1 MPGSS
6 PRPSGALAL
15 SLFLGAALSGSF
27 ATPTSAQ
34 RRPRP
39 APAAPAADPALAEL
53 VTKLESG
60 DATAIQEALEALG
73 LRGTADV
80 VAPIAARIRRGLPS
94 DLLELAVDTLAVTG
108 RNEAGPVLV
117 TLTTHRRPAIR
128 LKAVQGVA
136 ALKPR
141 GAEQSLALALGD
153 ADAQVRSAAAIG
165 LGQLGARGSVD
176 RLFLALE
183 HNVLEAS
190 TSIGQLASPAEVTR
204 LLGYVGRLGF
214 DVLTPALNE
223 VLARADVPE
232 RSKLDVVARLAELAT
247 SGAKIFLQDYAAT
260 LPPGAG
266 GAVRRAAEDAAMRIA
281 D

>member
-1 MPGSS
+1 
-6 PRPSGALAL
+6 LL
-15 SLFLGAALSGSF
+15 ILGAVLAGGVTTS
-27 ATPTSAQ
+27 ASAQ

-39 APAAPAADPALAEL
+39 APAAPTAPAGPPLEEL
-53 VTKLESG
+53 VAKL
-60 DATAIQEALEALG
+60 DASDAAAIQEGLEGLG

-80 VAPIAARIRRGLPS
+80 VAPIAARIRRGLPP

-108 RNEAGPVLV
+108 RAEAGPVLAA
-117 TLTTHRRPAIR
+117 LTTHRRATIR
-128 LKAVQGVA
+128 VKAVQAVA
-136 ALKPR
+136 TLKPR
-141 GAEQSLALALGD
+141 GAEQNLAAALGD
-153 ADAQVRSAAAIG
+153 ADAQVRAAAAVG

-190 TSIGQLASPAEVTR
+190 TSIGQLASAAEITR

-223 VLARADVPE
+223 ILARADVPE
-232 RSKLDVVARLAELAT
+232 RAKLDVVARLAELAT
-247 SGAKIFLQDYAAT
+247 SGAKIFLQDYVAT
-260 LPPGAG
+260 LAPGAG

>member
-6 PRPSGALAL
+6 RRPRGALTL
-15 SLFLGAALSGSF
+15 LLILGFAAAWSV
-27 ATPTSAQ
+27 AAPASAQ

-39 APAAPAADPALAEL
+39 APSAPAADPALTEL
-53 VTKLESG
+53 VTKL
-60 DATAIQEALEALG
+60 DARDAATIQAGLEGLG

-80 VAPIAARIRRGLPS
+80 VEPIAARIRRGLPP

-108 RNEAGPVLV
+108 QETAGPVLAS
-117 TLTTHRRPAIR
+117 LTTHRRPAIR

-153 ADAQVRSAAAIG
+153 ADPQVRSAAAIG

-190 TSIGQLASPAEVTR
+190 TSIGQLASATEVAR
-204 LLGYVGRLGF
+204 LLGYLGRLGF

-223 VLARADVPE
+223 ILARNNVPE

-247 SGAKIFLQDYAAT
+247 SGAKMFLQDYVAT
-260 LPPGAG
+260 LAPGAG